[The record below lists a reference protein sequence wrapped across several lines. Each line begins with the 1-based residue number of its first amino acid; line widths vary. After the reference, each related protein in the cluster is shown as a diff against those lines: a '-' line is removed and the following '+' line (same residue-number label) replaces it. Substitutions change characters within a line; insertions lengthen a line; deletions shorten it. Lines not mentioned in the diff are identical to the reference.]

1 MHSTKRSAGS
11 NITIKDVARYAEVSI
26 GTVSNVLNGTTPVK
40 EDLKRKVLEA
50 IQHFGYQPNQLARGF
65 RHNRTN
71 LLGMV
76 IPDILN
82 PFFPAIVRGV
92 QDGAYQKSFN
102 LVLCNSD
109 NDPRK
114 ELQYLQELRD
124 HRMAG
129 ILLIPSGSTWMDP
142 LPGKASHHTP
152 VVCLD
157 RRPARWSGD
166 SVTADNH
173 QGAFIATMYL
183 LDLGHRAIAL
193 IGGSSDLSNA
203 IERKEG
209 FREAMRER
217 HIPIGPGYIQ
227 EGDFNRISGYDKMR
241 TLLQLRPR
249 PTAVFAGNDLIAYG
263 ALTAIREAG
272 LQCPSDIS
280 VVGFDD
286 LELSEFTDP
295 PLTTVAQP
303 VYQMGASGVELLLNR
318 IARAKNAAVHLVLPT
333 ELKLRHS
340 VRSPPKQRSARK

>member
-1 MHSTKRSAGS
+1 VPSRKRSATT
-11 NITIKDVARYAEVSI
+11 NITIKDVAQYAHVSI

-40 EDLKRKVLEA
+40 EDLRRRVLEA
-50 IQHFGYQPNQLARGF
+50 IRHFGYQPNQLARGF
-65 RHNRTN
+65 RRNRTN

-76 IPDILN
+76 IPDIVN

-109 NDPRK
+109 NDLRK
-114 ELQYLQELRD
+114 ESHYLQELRD

-129 ILLIPSGSTWMDP
+129 ILLIPSGNSWTD
-142 LPGKASHHTP
+142 PGKTHHQTP

-157 RRPARWSGD
+157 RRPADWSGD
-166 SVTADNH
+166 SVTSDNR
-173 QGAFIATMYL
+173 QGALTATLYL
-183 LDLGHRAIAL
+183 IELGHRAIAL
-193 IGGSSDLSNA
+193 IGGSANLSNA

-209 FREAMRER
+209 FRTAMREH
-217 HIPIGPGYIQ
+217 HIAIGPGYIQ
-227 EGDFNRISGYDKMR
+227 EGEFNRISGYDKMR

-272 LQCPSDIS
+272 LECPKDIS

-286 LELSEFTDP
+286 LDLSEFTNP
-295 PLTTVAQP
+295 PLTTIAQP
-303 VYQMGASGVELLLNR
+303 VYQMGASSADLLLNR
-318 IARAKNAAVHLVLPT
+318 IAGAKTAAVHLVLPT

-340 VRSPPKQRSARK
+340 VKSPPKHKRAN